1 MNLPQTAEYAL
12 RALAVIASREDG
24 AVVSA
29 DAIAR
34 ETSVPLSYLQKVLRR
49 LVAAGLL
56 EARKGPGGGF
66 LLAMHPRRIR
76 LVDILEATD
85 TTLPDAC
92 AFGWGKCDAKHPC
105 PLHGTWSELKE
116 SIQKWASRT
125 TLDDVRNYQVSAA
138 TKVVPLRRKR
148 S

>member
-12 RALAVIASREDG
+12 RALSVIATSEG
-24 AVVSA
+24 LVSA
-29 DAIAR
+29 ETIAR
-34 ETSVPLSYLQKVLRR
+34 EANVPQPYLHKVLRR

-66 LLAMHPRRIR
+66 MLAKPARKIR
-76 LVDILEATD
+76 LIDVLVATD
-85 TTLPDAC
+85 TDLPDAC

-116 SIQKWASRT
+116 SITSWASHT
-125 TLDDVRNYQVSAA
+125 TLEDVRSYA
-138 TKVVPLRRKR
+138 TARVVQLRRR
-148 S
+148 AP